1 MTRQPTLL
9 QINLSANVGSHGRI
23 AEEIG
28 KAALENGWRSVIAY
42 GRSANVSQ
50 SELIR
55 VGSNI
60 DIYEHLIETR
70 LFDNHGLASRLA
82 TKRFVEKVKE
92 LKPDI
97 IHLHNIHGYYLNY
110 RILFEYL
117 NHVDI
122 PVVWTLH
129 DSWSFT
135 GHCGQYLMV
144 DCLKWQSGCN
154 HCPQHKEEYPSSYV
168 DRSEKN
174 YALKMAL
181 FPANKYL
188 HLVPVSNWMADNV
201 LHSFLKDAD
210 VRVINNGID
219 INTFAPSQKQKVCAK
234 IHILG
239 VSNIWTPYKG
249 LFDFYKLRELLNED
263 EYEITL
269 VGLTANQVK
278 QLPKGI
284 RGIERTQS
292 VNELAKLYATSDI
305 FVNPTYCDTF
315 PTVNIESLACGT
327 PVITYNVG
335 GSPEIIDEE
344 TGWVLNK
351 GDVEAIAQCVR
362 KMTNESPEEIENR
375 RGKCRDRAVRL
386 YNKEDR
392 YKDYIGLYKELL
404 NEK

>member
-1 MTRQPTLL
+1 MVTHTLL

-23 AEEIG
+23 AEELG
-28 KAALENGWRSVIAY
+28 KLAIQEGWHSVIAY
-42 GRSANVSQ
+42 GRAAATSQ
-50 SELIR
+50 SELVRI
-55 VGSNI
+55 GNKI

-70 LFDNHGLASRLA
+70 LFDNHGLASRSA
-82 TKRFVEKVKE
+82 TKRFIDNVKE
-92 LKPDI
+92 IKPDI

-122 PVVWTLH
+122 PIVWTLH

-135 GHCGQYLMV
+135 GHCGQYLMA

-168 DRSEKN
+168 DRSERN
-174 YALKMAL
+174 YALKKAL
-181 FPANKYL
+181 FPANKHL
-188 HLVPVSNWMADNV
+188 HIVPVSNWMADNV
-201 LHSFLKDAD
+201 RHSFLKDAD

-219 INTFAPSQKQKVCAK
+219 VNMFKPLQERKDSTK
-234 IHILG
+234 IQILG
-239 VSNIWTPYKG
+239 VSNVWTSYKG
-249 LFDFYKLRELLNED
+249 LCDFYKLRELLNED
-263 EYEITL
+263 EYDITL
-269 VGLTANQVK
+269 VGLTANQIK

-284 RGIERTQS
+284 IGIERTQS
-292 VNELAKLYATSDI
+292 VNELAKLYASSDI

-344 TGWVLNK
+344 TGWVVNK
-351 GDVEAIAQCVR
+351 GDVEAIAQCIKNVA
-362 KMTNESPEEIENR
+362 NESAEETEKR
-375 RGKCRDRAVRL
+375 KSKCRERAVRQ
-386 YNKEDR
+386 YNKDDR
-392 YKDYIGLYKELL
+392 FKDYIELYKELL